1 MKGARA
7 EAQMAEAD
15 DVVTSAAPRTRPSRR
30 KVQAGRPT
38 LKELERRKAKILQVA
53 TSLFL
58 KNGYAATS
66 LVDIARSAR
75 VASRTLYRHFGDKEA
90 IFKSVLFARETAAV
104 FTRPEVSDGESL
116 QDVMGKA
123 ARYVC
128 EVSLRPT
135 TVVLM
140 RLALAESKSF
150 PDLTKKLMDASFAE
164 FRRNVKALLDDL
176 ESRGMIKDE
185 DTAFST
191 ELFLDILLGI
201 TPMMVYAGWETPAL
215 SDKDIAKKL
224 DFFMRSRWGRQGGS

>member
-1 MKGARA
+1 MKGKAQ
-7 EAQMAEAD
+7 AQMAEQD
-15 DVVTSAAPRTRPSRR
+15 DVHIGAAPPARNARR
-30 KVQAGRPT
+30 KVTAGRPT
-38 LKELERRKAKILQVA
+38 QKELERRKAKIMQVA

-104 FTRPEVSDGESL
+104 FPHPEIEDGDTL
-116 QDVMGKA
+116 QDVMAKA

-128 EVSLRPT
+128 EVSLRPS

-150 PDLTKKLMDASFAE
+150 PDLTKKLMDASFAS
-164 FRRNVKALLDDL
+164 FRSNLKDLFDDL
-176 ESRGMIKDE
+176 VARKMIKDD
-185 DTAFST
+185 DTAFSS
-191 ELFLDILLGI
+191 ELFIDILLGI
-201 TPMMVYAGWETPAL
+201 TPMMVYAGWETSAL
-215 SDKDIAKKL
+215 SEKEIGRRLA
-224 DFFMRSRWGRQGGS
+224 FFTASRWGVKG